1 MNVFGERQHPEK
13 FIPSTIK
20 KIRDGQEVIIHANQN
35 LSRAGSRYYIHAR
48 NVCDAVNFLL
58 NNGVNG
64 EKYNIVGEREIDN
77 LSLATMIA
85 NIMNKPL
92 IHKMVDFHSSRP
104 GHDLRYALDG
114 SKLQAMGWQMEK
126 NLEKSLETVITWS
139 LENESWLM
147 I

>member
-1 MNVFGERQHPEK
+1 MPALANGDPQRCGKDWWCPQQTISQMEDFDNSKSHSVK
-13 FIPSTIK
+13 FS
-20 KIRDGQEVIIHANQN
+20 NQ
-35 LSRAGSRYYIHAR
+35 SASFVHDRI
-48 NVCDAVNFLL
+48 LL
-58 NNGVNG
+58 FDSM
-64 EKYNIVGEREIDN
+64 IVGEREIDN